1 MERFVIHC
9 KTNQEAEELL
19 QYLKSNR
26 CTDSFGNY
34 LKFEIRNLLYKE
46 NVGFDIARTSKEELI
61 YIGYDSII
69 RFNKAIFKIIS
80 YYDFYNS
87 YINTDAGDFEK
98 SNYSVEYL
106 LE

>member
-1 MERFVIHC
+1 MGRFIIHC
-9 KTNQEAEELL
+9 TTSQETEELL

-26 CTDSFGNY
+26 CTDSFGTY
-34 LKFEIRNLLYKE
+34 LRFEIRNMLYKE
-46 NVGFDIARTSKEELI
+46 NVGFDIVQTSKGELV
-61 YIGYDSII
+61 YLGYNSIV